1 MTADVLQNE
10 RVSVGLK
17 TLVDLAKKTVFLRLK
32 KSRVRSSQSGQYGS
46 SIKGL
51 GMEFDES
58 RLYQPG
64 DDVRNIDWR
73 VTAKTNKTHCKV
85 FREERERPVFISVD
99 HRSSMAFATRG
110 VFKSVQAAKAAA
122 LIAWAAIQNGDR
134 VGGQVFNENTCVELK
149 PASGRR
155 SVLHFL
161 NNLVSTPVH
170 RFNASVTLAS
180 TLKRL
185 VQHAK
190 PGSLVYIISD
200 FRGLDE
206 EVDVHLSKI
215 SRHCEVVLVHVF
227 DPLEQAMPEKGR
239 YRFTDSVRDLIVD
252 TGDKQRIT
260 NYQNVFKT
268 RQQRLESLSNR
279 YRMGLLTCQTNDD
292 LLEVLG

>member
-1 MTADVLQNE
+1 MTADVMQNE
-10 RVSVGLK
+10 RVSVRLK
-17 TLVDLAKKTVFLRLK
+17 MLVNLAKKAAFVRLK
-32 KSRVRSSQSGQYGS
+32 KSRVRSSQSGQYIS
-46 SIKGL
+46 SIKGR

-99 HRSSMAFATRG
+99 HRSSMEFATRG
-110 VFKSVQAAKAAA
+110 VFKYVQAAKAAA
-122 LIAWAAIQNGDR
+122 LIAWSALQNGDR
-134 VGGQVFNENTCVELK
+134 VGGQVFSENTCIELK

-161 NNLVSTPVH
+161 NSLVSFPVTRINTP
-170 RFNASVTLAS
+170 VTLAT

-185 VQHAK
+185 VQHVK

-200 FRGLDE
+200 FRGLND
-206 EVDVHLSKI
+206 EVDVHLTKI
-215 SRHCEVVLVHVF
+215 SRHCDVVLVHVF
-227 DPLEQAMPEKGR
+227 DPLERAMPDKGR
-239 YRFTDSVRDLIVD
+239 YRFTDGMRDLIVD
-252 TGDKQRIT
+252 MSDKQRIAD
-260 NYQNVFKT
+260 YQKVFKT
-268 RQQRLESLSNR
+268 RQERLQSLSKR
-279 YRMGLLTCQTNDD
+279 YRIGLLSCQTNDD

>member
-1 MTADVLQNE
+1 
-10 RVSVGLK
+10 
-17 TLVDLAKKTVFLRLK
+17 
-32 KSRVRSSQSGQYGS
+32 
-46 SIKGL
+46 
-51 GMEFDES
+51 MEFDES

-99 HRSSMAFATRG
+99 HRSSMLFATRG
-110 VFKSVQAAKAAA
+110 VFKYVQAAKAAA
-122 LIAWAAIQNGDR
+122 LIAWAALQNGDR
-134 VGGQVFNENTCVELK
+134 VGGQVFNEDACIELK

-161 NNLVSTPVH
+161 NSLVSLPTTRLNTP
-170 RFNASVTLAS
+170 VTLAS

-200 FRGLDE
+200 FRGLDD

-215 SRHCEVVLVHVF
+215 SRHCEVMLVHVF
-227 DPLEQAMPEKGR
+227 DPLECNMPEKGR
-239 YRFTDSVRDLIVD
+239 YRFTDGVRDLIFD

-260 NYQNVFKT
+260 DYQNVFKS
-268 RQQRLESLSNR
+268 RQERLEALCKR
-279 YRMGLLTCQTNDD
+279 YRIGLLACQTSDD